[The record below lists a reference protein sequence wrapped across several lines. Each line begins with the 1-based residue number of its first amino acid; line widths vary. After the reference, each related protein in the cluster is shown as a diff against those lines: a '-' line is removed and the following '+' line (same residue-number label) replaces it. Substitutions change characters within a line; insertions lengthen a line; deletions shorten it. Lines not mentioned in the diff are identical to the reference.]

1 MKKMILTGLLSVSLL
16 ALTQCTKSEEEA
28 FAPMQGSKAELQ
40 ADVVSSRT
48 IAEGLTTSW
57 AADDAM
63 KVWIGEG
70 ESYTNCGEFTLP
82 EANLSTG
89 IFTGTMPDSYDA
101 AKSYDWYA
109 VYPYASANYEVAG
122 TPTLMTMLIGTNIQ
136 RQTAGYN
143 SIAHIAGSVAPLY
156 GVAKGVE
163 AGARPYL
170 QMKHLTTLVKIVVTN
185 LDEEPLEVRDI
196 TMKAQST
203 KMAGRARISIKDGV
217 PTYDPV
223 AAAVPQAILRVTSNE
238 ETIAQNGKAE
248 FYLALIPF
256 TVPAEGEQVS
266 IMVAAA
272 NNDVCTRTFTIPAY
286 TQFKAGE
293 MNTFNLKFEAEK
305 IIDLDAEGTANC
317 YIVTEGGHCT
327 FKATVGNT
335 ADVPTGLASVNW
347 LWMTESNLVSN
358 LSLDNNNEIHFTA
371 AEREGN
377 AVIAGYDADGK
388 IVWSWHIWLTDDPRL
403 NLHKGSSDAYQLMDR
418 NLGATDIFDGS
429 APEKWNPTGYGLFY
443 QWGRKDPFPG
453 PKTIGGGGRL
463 QENAP
468 FTNGTIAHSK
478 NEGVAFEIVHDTTIG
493 TTKDAAVAYTVAH
506 PMAFIDN
513 TNGTTYGQL
522 AWWNSDAADY
532 ATLWSTTKTIYDPC
546 PAGYKVP
553 DTKTYT
559 GMDWTHWQ
567 VETQAAG
574 SRTIYAYG
582 YTGGDGT
589 VRSWYPAMSYRCAT
603 TTADNKQVSGVLS
616 WTGIG
621 AYYWLNEFRTK
632 DSTNRAW
639 VMVADKASYD
649 NNSSPNYIKASGH
662 NYGFTGRGYP
672 VRCQKIQ

>member
-1 MKKMILTGLLSVSLL
+1 MKKMIWMGLSVAVL
-16 ALTQCTKSEEEA
+16 AFTQCAKNEEA
-28 FAPMQGSKAELQ
+28 VVLPEGAANFELQ
-40 ADVVSSRT
+40 AEVAQGRT
-48 IAEGLTTSW
+48 IAEGMSTQW

-63 KVWIGEG
+63 KVWYGEG
-70 ESYTNCGEFTLP
+70 STYTNCGEFTLP
-82 EANLSTG
+82 EDKMAAGL
-89 IFTGTMPDSYDA
+89 FTGTLPAEYDA
-101 AKSYDWYA
+101 TKSYDWYG
-109 VYPYASANYEVAG
+109 VYPYSTANYEEAG
-122 TPTLMTMLIGTNIQ
+122 TPASMTMMIGTNIQ
-136 RQTAGYN
+136 RQTGGYN

-163 AGARPYL
+163 AGARPQL

-185 LDEEPLEVRDI
+185 LDEEALEVRDI
-196 TMKAQST
+196 TMQTKAT
-203 KMAGRARISIKDGV
+203 KIAGRARIVITDDEV
-217 PTYDPV
+217 AYYPV
-223 AAAVPQAILRVTSNE
+223 NAAVKQAILRVTSNE
-238 ETIAQNGKAE
+238 ETIAQNDKAE

-256 TVPAEGEQVS
+256 TTPAEGEQVS
-266 IMVAAA
+266 ITVAAT
-272 NNDVCTRTFTIPAY
+272 NNDVCTRTFTIPAD

-305 IIDLDAEGTANC
+305 IIDLDAEGSANC

-347 LWMTESNLVSN
+347 LWMTEANLVSN
-358 LSLDNNNEIHFTA
+358 LSLDKDNEIHFTA

-377 AVIAGYDADGK
+377 AVIAGYDAEGN

-463 QENAP
+463 QENAA

-493 TTKDAAVAYTVAH
+493 TTKNAAVAYTVAH

-513 TNGTTYGQL
+513 TNGSAYGEL
-522 AWWNSDAADY
+522 AWWNSAAAEY
-532 ATLWSTTKTIYDPC
+532 AALWSKTKTIYDPC

-553 DTKTYT
+553 DTNTYA
-559 GMDWTHWQ
+559 GMDWSHWQ
-567 VETQAAG
+567 VETQPSG
-574 SRTIYAYG
+574 TRTIYAYG

-603 TTADNKQVSGVLS
+603 TTTDNKQVSGVLS

-649 NNSSPNYIKASGH
+649 NNNSVNYIKASGH